1 MTRKKQNFLQGA
13 LILSVAAII
22 VKIIGAVYKIPLM
35 NIFGGEGF
43 GYYNTAYQIFTPLY
57 TIATAGIPIAV
68 ARMVSECVTMG
79 RYRDVRRIFQ
89 ISMTCFVV
97 TGTVGSVIML
107 FGSKF
112 LAGTVCNN
120 PGAFLSVIMLSPAVF
135 FLCMTSAYRGY
146 YQGLRNMY
154 PTAISQVI
162 EAVVKV
168 GVGLTMTLLVYNWGI
183 KVYEEKGSF
192 YGIDLGISTES
203 LTAQSAVAPVAAAA
217 AICGVMISTMVG
229 MLYMMLHYRLKGD
242 GITQSELMD
251 APEATSK
258 RVLLKTLISISI
270 PICLATLSTNI
281 TNLIDLVSIINRID
295 YALRLDHAMVMA
307 MYEGLLPEGLD
318 AAGIPNYLY
327 GVYSGMPVTMFNL
340 VPTIAMTFGTAALPN
355 VAVAWTSHNRH
366 RIKYSIDTVLRL
378 TTLVAIPAGFGLSVL
393 AKPILTLLYP
403 KRLTEV
409 EIAAPMLE
417 VMGITVIFVCVCASC
432 HSVLQGIGKERLPL
446 FFMLGGATVKLLMNF
461 ILVAVP
467 SFNIKAAPYGSL
479 MCYILIMA
487 ADILAINHFGGIRI
501 NIYAIFIKPIFAG
514 GLCALGAKLGYWLGQ
529 ILKLSSNISTVI
541 AILIA
546 AVIYVFA
553 VLLTRTITKK
563 DFLMLPKGEKIAE
576 ILEKLHLLR

>member
-1 MTRKKQNFLQGA
+1 
-13 LILSVAAII
+13 
-22 VKIIGAVYKIPLM
+22 
-35 NIFGGEGF
+35 
-43 GYYNTAYQIFTPLY
+43 
-57 TIATAGIPIAV
+57 
-68 ARMVSECVTMG
+68 
-79 RYRDVRRIFQ
+79 
-89 ISMTCFVV
+89 
-97 TGTVGSVIML
+97 
-107 FGSKF
+107 
-112 LAGTVCNN
+112 
-120 PGAFLSVIMLSPAVF
+120 
-135 FLCMTSAYRGY
+135 
-146 YQGLRNMY
+146 
-154 PTAISQVI
+154 
-162 EAVVKV
+162 
-168 GVGLTMTLLVYNWGI
+168 
-183 KVYEEKGSF
+183 
-192 YGIDLGISTES
+192 
-203 LTAQSAVAPVAAAA
+203 
-217 AICGVMISTMVG
+217 
-229 MLYMMLHYRLKGD
+229 
-242 GITQSELMD
+242 
-251 APEATSK
+251 
-258 RVLLKTLISISI
+258 
-270 PICLATLSTNI
+270 
-281 TNLIDLVSIINRID
+281 
-295 YALRLDHAMVMA
+295 
-307 MYEGLLPEGLD
+307 
-318 AAGIPNYLY
+318 
-327 GVYSGMPVTMFNL
+327 MPVTMFNL